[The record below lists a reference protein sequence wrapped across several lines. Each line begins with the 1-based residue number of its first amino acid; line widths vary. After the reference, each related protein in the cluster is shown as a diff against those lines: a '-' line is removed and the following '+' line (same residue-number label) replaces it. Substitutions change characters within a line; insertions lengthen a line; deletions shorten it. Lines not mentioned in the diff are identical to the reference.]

1 MIRAAYDAVIHAPLY
16 NAIIALLE
24 VVPGASLAAAVVT
37 LTVLVRLALF
47 PISKSALLS
56 QIKMREMQPE
66 IEAIRERHKA
76 DSQKIATE
84 TMALYR
90 KNGVNPFASF
100 GMILIQIPI
109 FIGLY
114 SVFSSSFDTV
124 DQGLLYPFV
133 PAPIEAINPFIF
145 GVDLRARSVALALVA
160 AVAQHFAGR
169 FLLRSVHAPKGEGF
183 QADFSKAMR
192 SMSLYFMPAL
202 TFTFSA
208 AVTAALPLYW
218 TIGSIFTIGQELYL
232 RRYRD
237 QAKDP
242 VRVS

>member
-16 NAIIALLE
+16 NAIVALLE
-24 VVPGASLAAAVVT
+24 VVPGGSLAAAVVI

-56 QIKMREMQPE
+56 QMKMREMQPE
-66 IEAIRERHKA
+66 IEALRERYKE
-76 DSQKIATE
+76 DPQKVATE

-90 KNGVNPFASF
+90 KNKVNPFASF
-100 GMILIQIPI
+100 GMVLIQIPI

-114 SVFSSSFDTV
+114 SVFSSSFDAV
-124 DQGLLYPFV
+124 DPNLLYRFV
-133 PAPIEAINPFIF
+133 PAPAEAINPFIF
-145 GVDLRARSVALALVA
+145 GIDLRGRSAVLAFIA

-169 FLLRSVHAPKGEGF
+169 FLIKSVQAPQGDNF

-218 TIGSIFTIGQELYL
+218 TIGSLFTICQELYL
-232 RRYRD
+232 RRYR
-237 QAKDP
+237 QGYVKP
-242 VRVS
+242 R